1 MSSDNMN
8 TQPTIETVLDRITQ
22 LSTNVEKRFDQLDKR
37 FDQVDKR
44 FDQVDKRFD
53 QTDQRIANIEQD
65 VAEIK
70 KSIAVLERHS
80 KRVDIRLDKIEGIAL
95 LAKSEVRELH
105 DQMVERI
112 PDLK

>member
-8 TQPTIETVLDRITQ
+8 TQPTIETVLDRINQ
-22 LSTNVEKRFDQLDKR
+22 LSTNVEKRFDQI
-37 FDQVDKR
+37 DKR

>member
-22 LSTNVEKRFDQLDKR
+22 LSTNVEKRFDQI
-37 FDQVDKR
+37 DKR

-70 KSIAVLERHS
+70 KSIAVLERQG
-80 KRVDIRLDKIEGIAL
+80 RRIDIRLDKVESVAL
-95 LAKSEVRELH
+95 SSRSEIQDLH
-105 DQMVERI
+105 DQLLERI
-112 PDLK
+112 PGLK

>member
-8 TQPTIETVLDRITQ
+8 TQPTIETVLDRINQ
-22 LSTNVEKRFDQLDKR
+22 LSTNVE
-37 FDQVDKR
+37 
-44 FDQVDKRFD
+44 KRFD

-70 KSIAVLERHS
+70 KSITVLERHS
-80 KRVDIRLDKIEGIAL
+80 RRVDIRLDKIESIAL
-95 LAKSEVRELH
+95 SAKSGIEDLH
-105 DQMVERI
+105 DRLLERI

>member
-8 TQPTIETVLDRITQ
+8 TQPTIETVLDRISQ
-22 LSTNVEKRFDQLDKR
+22 LSTNVE
-37 FDQVDKR
+37 KR

-70 KSIAVLERHS
+70 KSITVLERHS
-80 KRVDIRLDKIEGIAL
+80 KRVDIRLDKIESIAL
-95 LAKSEVRELH
+95 SAKSEIMDLH
-105 DQMVERI
+105 DQLLERI

>member
-8 TQPTIETVLDRITQ
+8 TQPTIETVLDRINQ
-22 LSTNVEKRFDQLDKR
+22 LSTNVE
-37 FDQVDKR
+37 
-44 FDQVDKRFD
+44 KRFD

>member
-8 TQPTIETVLDRITQ
+8 TLPTIETVLDRISQ
-22 LSTNVEKRFDQLDKR
+22 LSTNVE
-37 FDQVDKR
+37 
-44 FDQVDKRFD
+44 KRFD

-70 KSIAVLERHS
+70 KSITVLERHS
-80 KRVDIRLDKIEGIAL
+80 RRVDIRLDKIESIAL
-95 LAKSEVRELH
+95 SAKSGIEDLH
-105 DQMVERI
+105 DRLLERI